1 MTKTLERHGLLIFL
15 ISILM
20 VTQLRWAERMDYN
33 DISQRLSAA
42 ILVGILLNWGL
53 EKWLSK
59 LAERSDAEKRQAS
72 LTRRIK
78 DISFTLSFSFL
89 WVGFHMDGQ
98 LGGGIVLLF
107 IIYFFKSND
116 KARTWLSRFLNSK
129 NFEVELDETLEL
141 PTVKIKGKHDPDNLI
156 AFQYLCV
163 DVSEIFFEM
172 KEKKIKTVQ
181 LDLQISN
188 ASNEKMLPLIMAI
201 ADSHA
206 IELNPQRKLPR
217 EN

>member
-1 MTKTLERHGLLIFL
+1 MKEILERHGLLIFL

-53 EKWLSK
+53 EKWLATLTEKQNPEK
-59 LAERSDAEKRQAS
+59 LIRK
-72 LTRRIK
+72 IK
-78 DISFTLSFSFL
+78 DLSFTLSFSFL
-89 WVGFHMDGQ
+89 WVGFHEDGQ

-129 NFEVELDETLEL
+129 NFEVELDETQEL

-206 IELNPQRKLPR
+206 IELNPPKKITT
-217 EN
+217 

>member
-1 MTKTLERHGLLIFL
+1 MKEILERHGLLIFL

-53 EKWLSK
+53 EKWLATLTEKQNPEK
-59 LAERSDAEKRQAS
+59 LIRK
-72 LTRRIK
+72 IK
-78 DISFTLSFSFL
+78 DLSFTLSFSFL
-89 WVGFHMDGQ
+89 WVGFHEDGQ

-116 KARTWLSRFLNSK
+116 KARTWLTRFLNSK
-129 NFEVELDETLEL
+129 NFEVELDETQEL

-163 DVSEIFFEM
+163 DISEIFFEM
-172 KEKKIKTVQ
+172 KDKKMKEVQ
-181 LDLQISN
+181 LDLEIVD
-188 ASNEKMLPLIMAI
+188 ATNEEIMPLIQAI
-201 ADSHA
+201 ADQHGVSLKTFNHTSS
-206 IELNPQRKLPR
+206 
-217 EN
+217 

>member
-53 EKWLSK
+53 EKWLATLTEKQNPEK
-59 LAERSDAEKRQAS
+59 LIRK
-72 LTRRIK
+72 IK
-78 DISFTLSFSFL
+78 DLSFTLSFSFL

-116 KARTWLSRFLNSK
+116 KARTWLTRFLNSK
-129 NFEVELDETLEL
+129 NFEVELDETQEL

-163 DVSEIFFEM
+163 DISEIFFEM
-172 KEKKIKTVQ
+172 KDKKMKEVQ
-181 LDLQISN
+181 LDLEIVD
-188 ASNEKMLPLIMAI
+188 ATNEEIMPLIQAI
-201 ADSHA
+201 ADQHGVSLKTFNHTTS
-206 IELNPQRKLPR
+206 
-217 EN
+217 

>member
-1 MTKTLERHGLLIFL
+1 MKEILERHGLLIFL

-53 EKWLSK
+53 EKWLATLTEKQNPEK
-59 LAERSDAEKRQAS
+59 LIRK
-72 LTRRIK
+72 IK
-78 DISFTLSFSFL
+78 DLSFTLSFSFL

-116 KARTWLSRFLNSK
+116 KARTWLTRFLNSK
-129 NFEVELDETLEL
+129 NFEVELDETQEL

-163 DVSEIFFEM
+163 DISEIFFEM
-172 KEKKIKTVQ
+172 KDKKMKEVQ
-181 LDLQISN
+181 LDLEIVD
-188 ASNEKMLPLIMAI
+188 ATNEEIMPLIQAI
-201 ADSHA
+201 ADQHGVSLKTFNHTTS
-206 IELNPQRKLPR
+206 
-217 EN
+217 

>member
-1 MTKTLERHGLLIFL
+1 MKEILERHGLLIFL

-53 EKWLSK
+53 EKWLATLTEKQNPEK
-59 LAERSDAEKRQAS
+59 LIRK
-72 LTRRIK
+72 IK
-78 DISFTLSFSFL
+78 DLSFTLSFSFI
-89 WVGFHMDGQ
+89 WVGFHTDGQ

-116 KARTWLSRFLNSK
+116 KASTWLSRFLNSK
-129 NFEVELDETLEL
+129 NFEVELDETQEL

-163 DVSEIFFEM
+163 DISEIFFEM
-172 KEKKIKTVQ
+172 KDKKMKEVQ
-181 LDLQISN
+181 LDLEI
-188 ASNEKMLPLIMAI
+188 ADATNEEIMPLIQAI
-201 ADSHA
+201 ADQHGVSLKTFNHTTS
-206 IELNPQRKLPR
+206 
-217 EN
+217 

>member
-1 MTKTLERHGLLIFL
+1 MKEILERHGLLIFL

-53 EKWLSK
+53 EKWLATLTEKQNPEK
-59 LAERSDAEKRQAS
+59 LIRK
-72 LTRRIK
+72 IK
-78 DISFTLSFSFL
+78 DLSFTLSFSFL
-89 WVGFHMDGQ
+89 WVGFHEDGQ

-116 KARTWLSRFLNSK
+116 KASTWLSRFLNSK
-129 NFEVELDETLEL
+129 NFEVELDETQEL

-163 DVSEIFFEM
+163 DISEIFFEM
-172 KEKKIKTVQ
+172 KDKKMKEVQ
-181 LDLQISN
+181 LDLEIVD
-188 ASNEKMLPLIMAI
+188 ATNEEIMPLIQAI
-201 ADSHA
+201 ADQHGVSLKTFNHTTS
-206 IELNPQRKLPR
+206 
-217 EN
+217 

>member
-1 MTKTLERHGLLIFL
+1 MKEILERHGLLIFL

-33 DISQRLSAA
+33 DINQRLSAA

-53 EKWLSK
+53 EKWLATLTEK
-59 LAERSDAEKRQAS
+59 LNPEKLIRK
-72 LTRRIK
+72 IK
-78 DISFTLSFSFL
+78 DLSFTLSFSFL

-129 NFEVELDETLEL
+129 NFEVELDETQEV
-141 PTVKIKGKHDPDNLI
+141 PTVKIKGKHDPDNLV
-156 AFQYLCV
+156 AFQNLCV
-163 DVSEIFFEM
+163 DLSEIFFEM
-172 KEKKIKTVQ
+172 KKKKMNEVQ
-181 LDLQISN
+181 LDLQVTN
-188 ASNEKMLPLIMAI
+188 TTNEQLLPLIRAI
-201 ADSHA
+201 ADSHG
-206 IELNPQRKLPR
+206 IELST
-217 EN
+217 

>member
-1 MTKTLERHGLLIFL
+1 MKEILERHGLLIFL

-53 EKWLSK
+53 EKWLATLTEKQNPEK
-59 LAERSDAEKRQAS
+59 LIRK
-72 LTRRIK
+72 IK
-78 DISFTLSFSFL
+78 DLSFTLSFSFL

-116 KARTWLSRFLNSK
+116 KARTWLTRFLNSK
-129 NFEVELDETLEL
+129 NFEVELDETKEHPMVL
-141 PTVKIKGKHDPDNLI
+141 IKGKHDPDNLV

-163 DVSEIFFEM
+163 DLSEIFFEM
-172 KEKKIKTVQ
+172 KKKKMNEVQ
-181 LDLQISN
+181 LDLQVTN
-188 ASNEKMLPLIMAI
+188 TTNEQLLPLIRAI
-201 ADSHA
+201 ADSHG
-206 IELNPQRKLPR
+206 IELST
-217 EN
+217 